1 MEINDVPHFMDR
13 EEWYFYDTKEHRY
26 KLTEQAPETA
36 RKSYEEFYKLLEESE
51 RED

>member
-1 MEINDVPHFMDR
+1 MEINDVPHFMDH

-51 RED
+51 REE